1 MTMSSWYVTEDAIQK
16 AFQAALEDLVYAL
29 DALCDLARLAPAGA
43 YQVDCK
49 WGDGV
54 LDDPETRR
62 QDMALDMQRVAAG
75 LMRPVDFVMKWD
87 KVDEKTARKLL
98 PDMEDLTDEPE
109 EEIE

>member
-1 MTMSSWYVTEDAIQK
+1 MTMSSWYVTEDGIQK

-75 LMRPVDFVMKWD
+75 LMRDVDFIMKWD
-87 KVDEKTARKLL
+87 KVDEETARKLL
-98 PDMEDLTDEPE
+98 PGMEDLTDEE
-109 EEIE
+109 QDEVE